1 MRAVAVFS
9 MVVAAAVSAQTV
21 LPPERGAK
29 LFGRSG
35 LGVLKCRVQPLRPVL
50 DFSFRFHAGYIAW
63 VPLSQYRGPGHKWTA
78 AVRLQPEPAGQPV
91 YLVERLRLPDVPD
104 TRVDGEAGGGYLL
117 GEGSY
122 RASLLLLDDQG
133 RACRADWKIDA
144 QLGAVDRHVKM
155 AIDPGTVQEVSLP
168 GTRSV
173 HAPGEAPLSRLTVL
187 LHAAPESPRASK
199 LQGSDAVTLLGA
211 LSSLLDL
218 TPAKSVRLVVFN
230 LDQQKEIYRQE
241 HFTLDQLEAVRQAI
255 FDLQLAVV
263 DYHTL
268 LNPMG
273 HLDLLANLV
282 NAELH
287 AEDRSDAVV
296 FLGPHARPT
305 DSRIFGVE
313 SPAAGAPKFFYVEYQ
328 RPQVSPALMAG
339 RSARMGRRDA
349 MAGGISD
356 AATPTVRAGG
366 GLNIPGGITPD
377 DGADSPSPVRQPR
390 DTIDYLVTALKGKT
404 LVVYTADD
412 FAKAMKQIAH
422 GK

>member
-1 MRAVAVFS
+1 MRAVALFTMIVS
-9 MVVAAAVSAQTV
+9 ATVSAQTV
-21 LPPERGAK
+21 LPSGHGAE
-29 LFGRSG
+29 LFGRGG

-63 VPLSQYRGPGHKWTA
+63 VPLNQYRGSGHKWTA
-78 AVRLQPEPAGQPV
+78 AVRLQPELAGRPV
-91 YLVERLRLPDVPD
+91 YLVEHLRLPDVPD

-133 RACRADWKIDA
+133 RACRSDWNIDA
-144 QLGAVDRHVKM
+144 QLGAADRHVKM

-173 HAPGEAPLSRLTVL
+173 HAPEEAPLSRLTVL

-199 LQGSDAVTLLGA
+199 LQASDAVSLLGA
-211 LSSLLDL
+211 LASLLDL

-241 HFTLDQLEAVRQAI
+241 HFTLGQLEAVRQAI
-255 FDLQLAVV
+255 FDLKLAVV

-268 LNPMG
+268 MNPMG

-282 NAELH
+282 KQELH
-287 AEDRSDAVV
+287 APDRSDAVV
-296 FLGPHARPT
+296 FLGPHARST
-305 DSRIFGVE
+305 DNRIFGIE
-313 SPAAGAPKFFYVEYQ
+313 GPASGAPKFFYVEYQ
-328 RPQVSPALMAG
+328 RPEMNPVLMAR
-339 RSARMGRRDA
+339 RSARMGQRGA
-349 MAGGISD
+349 VAGGGVPD
-356 AATPTVRAGG
+356 ASTPAGRG

-377 DGADSPSPVRQPR
+377 DGAYSPFAVRQPR
-390 DTIDYLVTALKGKT
+390 DTIDYLVAALKGKT